1 MAKFKAKNLAI
12 AVFLGIVL
20 VGVIGIVNAQESL
33 PEGGDSFDTAVKL
46 EPGSYEGGAMESG
59 ESEYFYINVKQG
71 QEIRIEGTL
80 KALSDS
86 WGGGGLSLYNEER
99 KGLVEASRDLEKGGQ
114 ASFSLPWLSSSDK
127 DSYKYYIKR
136 ECSWAKIASLSF
148 NLSVT
153 NRYDA
158 GSQTDA
164 ADTFEKAMSITS
176 GNYTGYLS
184 GKGGADTNDFYKVA
198 VNKGETLTLK
208 VTPPSEAR
216 MRVVIYDSDR
226 RALKDEYA
234 PNPGAIIT
242 NSVPIAKNGDAFGAV
257 ICDRY
262 CSKYPIKYTL
272 NISIEPTVEDGVGDG
287 GEPRNGENGVDG
299 TGAVDLTKD
308 VAKAFGK
315 GIVTIILLWVLGPV
329 VCLIVIGVVIYLLL
343 KKKKK

>member
-20 VGVIGIVNAQESL
+20 VGIIGIVNAQESL
-33 PEGGDSFDTAVKL
+33 PEGGESFETAV
-46 EPGSYEGGAMESG
+46 EIETGNYEGVGLE
-59 ESEYFYINVKQG
+59 EDKPEYFYINLKPG
-71 QEIRIEGTL
+71 QEFKMEGKFEAFPNEWGEETL
-80 KALSDS
+80 
-86 WGGGGLSLYNEER
+86 GLYNEDR
-99 KGLVEASRDLEKGGQ
+99 TKLVEVGESLDKGQQ
-114 ASFSLPWLSSSDK
+114 ALFSFSWLLSSDK

-136 ECSWAKIASLSF
+136 ECTWHKIELLSLDIS
-148 NLSVT
+148 LID
-153 NRYDA
+153 RYDA

-184 GKGGADTNDFYKVA
+184 GESGADTNDFYKVA

-208 VTPPSEAR
+208 VTPPGEAR

-262 CSKYPIKYTL
+262 CSEYPIEYTL
-272 NISIEPTVEDGVGDG
+272 NIAIQPSVEDGVGDG

-315 GIVTIILLWVLGPV
+315 GIVTIILLWVLVPI